1 MNRKWITA
9 GTIVL
14 FSVLLVAC
22 GAQPTPNTQSDTS
35 SQSQSSVSQT
45 AGNTQTNQSAKEVL
59 EQIVAKNKDLT
70 TVALVNKTEQE
81 SSANKGVV
89 NTQTMDA
96 VAGFD
101 PATGAPTRFAIK
113 IVEQDG
119 SKTAT
124 QEMIVPGGAPEFYIK
139 EGDEPFRKETVS
151 TEEFKLTLNPN
162 YHHLIDLVYQSAAD
176 FALEETA
183 TSYKFT
189 NTNRNFDFQN
199 TFGPEYNFTLTGNL
213 TQNDLDK
220 KIELEFDK
228 ETLYLKAVAIDL
240 RVEKDNAFLRL
251 TLTSDFSNWNQV
263 PDSAFNAPN

>member
-1 MNRKWITA
+1 MTIMNRKWITA

-96 VAGFD
+96 VAGFL
-101 PATGAPTRFAIK
+101 
-113 IVEQDG
+113 
-119 SKTAT
+119 S
-124 QEMIVPGGAPEFYIK
+124 GGRPSLRCKYVAVIERYCDSI
-139 EGDEPFRKETVS
+139 G
-151 TEEFKLTLNPN
+151 
-162 YHHLIDLVYQSAAD
+162 Q
-176 FALEETA
+176 
-183 TSYKFT
+183 
-189 NTNRNFDFQN
+189 
-199 TFGPEYNFTLTGNL
+199 TGNDCGIL
-213 TQNDLDK
+213 LNLPACIT
-220 KIELEFDK
+220 
-228 ETLYLKAVAIDL
+228 
-240 RVEKDNAFLRL
+240 
-251 TLTSDFSNWNQV
+251 
-263 PDSAFNAPN
+263 